1 MARSPS
7 SLTLSLFL
15 IHRIPQTVALRTCI
29 ARTVNPVL
37 DEKRGYRTGE
47 RAVNFHLERLRRSY
61 DQAQALF
68 FTHGNLTG
76 AATAFEHLMKD
87 YPPVLFWYFVHR
99 FVDPHAWYEA
109 RKRFI
114 VSIAAWS
121 AIGHVIGLGDRHS
134 ENILIDQTSGECVH
148 VDFDCI
154 LDKGLYLPK
163 PEVVPFRLTQNII
176 DVLGPTG
183 TDGLFAQSLGVA
195 MQTLRK
201 NRDTLLSV
209 LEPFVKDPVI
219 NWKKTRRPDATT
231 TATTTAGAHLRPR
244 HPPAG
249 PPVVDPSAAAR
260 QKMRVIECR
269 LKGIY
274 NIRNPNLRK
283 IRRTDMNVV
292 VDGGGA
298 GISHNSGSNNNNT
311 DELVNLVH
319 HSLPLSVE
327 GQVQK
332 LIAEATKSENLVQ
345 IYYGWMPWV

>member
-1 MARSPS
+1 LLE
-7 SLTLSLFL
+7 SLLN
-15 IHRIPQTVALRTCI
+15 RIPQTVALRTCI
-29 ARTVNPVL
+29 GRTVNPVV
-37 DEKRGYRTGE
+37 DDKRGYRTGE
-47 RAVNFHLERLRRSY
+47 RAVSFHLEHLRRSY
-61 DQAQALF
+61 DQAQNLF
-68 FTHGNLTG
+68 FKQGNLS
-76 AATAFEHLMKD
+76 AAEFERLIRD

-134 ENILIDQTSGECVH
+134 ENILIDQSSGECVH

-163 PEVVPFRLTQNII
+163 PEVVPFRLTQNIV

-219 NWKKTRRPDATT
+219 NWKKTRTDA
-231 TATTTAGAHLRPR
+231 AALRPPPPHHHNIHHH
-244 HPPAG
+244 HPQ
-249 PPVVDPSAAAR
+249 VDPVAAAR

-283 IRRTDMNVV
+283 IRRTDLNNSNE
-292 VDGGGA
+292 DGEDIGHQQRFPIA
-298 GISHNSGSNNNNT
+298 SNHNHNHNHNNNNNNNN
-311 DELVNLVH
+311 DEQINLVH

-345 IYYGWMPWV
+345 IYYGWMPWL

>member
-1 MARSPS
+1 MTGFDDYQCMCT
-7 SLTLSLFL
+7 LTLSCLESL
-15 IHRIPQTVALRTCI
+15 LYRIPQTVALRTCI
-29 ARTVNPVL
+29 GRTVNPVV

-47 RAVNFHLERLRRSY
+47 RAVSFHLEHLRRSY
-61 DQAQALF
+61 DQAQNLF
-68 FTHGNLTG
+68 FKQGNLT
-76 AATAFEHLMKD
+76 AAAAEFERLIQD

-134 ENILIDQTSGECVH
+134 ENILIDQSSGECVH

-163 PEVVPFRLTQNII
+163 PEVVPFRLTQNMV

-219 NWKKTRRPDATT
+219 NWKKTRTDNA
-231 TATTTAGAHLRPR
+231 AMALRPPPPPHHHVQHH
-244 HPPAG
+244 HPQ
-249 PPVVDPSAAAR
+249 VDPVAAAR

-283 IRRTDMNVV
+283 IRRTDLN
-292 VDGGGA
+292 
-298 GISHNSGSNNNNT
+298 NNSNNDNNN
-311 DELVNLVH
+311 DEQMNLVH

-345 IYYGWMPWV
+345 IYYGWMPWL